1 MKSAKAPTVRTGA
14 GKRNEA
20 VSYIIKNGLPRM
32 PNIWGKLATKK
43 KGTKINE

>member
-1 MKSAKAPTVRTGA
+1 MKSAKDPTVRIGA

-32 PNIWGKLATKK
+32 PNVWGKLATKK

>member
-1 MKSAKAPTVRTGA
+1 MKSAKAPTVGIGA
-14 GKRNEA
+14 GKRDEA
-20 VSYIIKNGLPRM
+20 VSYVIKSGLPRM